1 MGSGSSIALSYP
13 VKDHEDL
20 YKRTEQYR
28 TLISDIFN
36 YMLYQLDVNDF
47 LQLSTQGGCKKYVLF
62 MANNLQYFFH
72 QMRVDVSSD
81 KHGILAF
88 QKSSVLE
95 NPTGDAALEKQ
106 TLCLALSYYYT
117 RIFQIYA
124 ALAITLMDDI
134 SALEKTSTDVK
145 RTLIGTTQYI
155 MNPPPGH
162 KREVLTVSAEK
173 MKQFGGFAG
182 VDMGN
187 FEFVSPFLTDN
198 KQDKGFVSKYRT
210 GDTKT
215 DAVIFFK
222 PTTDQWG
229 RVRDIR
235 NTPQSKSLYETAIF
249 NILIESVSNL
259 YSTLEI
265 RANKIDGADNK
276 IRFGISKL
284 SFRKKGM
291 TYDTSIY
298 NIQSLPEIGD
308 NISTSFTVIISL
320 QEADS
325 SKKYVIENSDESIE
339 KYFNRLFLKLVPA
352 LKRQISDK
360 TEYTSE
366 SKDPDELQTGYLK
379 YTMENRPIGHCIA
392 RGMQILSSLQQDSFG
407 KAFFTSSVC
416 KVKFFK
422 SVKSVDG
429 ERKGLPEAGKSI
441 AESTPFKTALYFFA
455 DTIAFGS
462 PKLLHSPESIQMYK
476 GSYLKMLS
484 LMEGPAKVQEVG
496 EKIVS
501 SSNPMKEFPF
511 SGIKNK
517 RDMKTGYCRDYMD
530 TDIKLDE
537 TQGRAI
543 KNDYVLKLFEK
554 QFKHAEEC
562 GKIFAQLFY
571 HKRNGNHVEIALS
584 ENIQR
589 GGIPEINRINAIVRG
604 LLLDYYVGCEEIYHD
619 GMRAVIQF
627 ADSNKKAEF
636 QAQQLK
642 AQQLKA
648 QQVEAQARLQQAART
663 PQEVTGVQQQ
673 AQVAT
678 AQNRENAAQRQAQAV
693 AMRQKQLINAQTR
706 LQAER
711 GVTRRA
717 IGAKGGSTRKA
728 LRK

>member
-1 MGSGSSIALSYP
+1 MGSGASIALSYP

-20 YKRTEQYR
+20 YKRTEEYR

-47 LQLSTQGGCKKYVLF
+47 LQLSTQAGCKKYVLF

-81 KHGILAF
+81 KNGILAF

-145 RTLIGTTQYI
+145 RTLMGTTQYI

-182 VDMGN
+182 MDMGN
-187 FEFVSPFLTDN
+187 FEFVSSFLTDN
-198 KQDKGFVSKYRT
+198 RQDKGFVSKYRT

-215 DAVIFFK
+215 EAVIFFK

-235 NTPQSKSLYETAIF
+235 NTPQSKSLYETAVF
-249 NILIESVSNL
+249 NILIESVSSL

-308 NISTSFTVIISL
+308 NISTSFNVIV
-320 QEADS
+320 EVVDS
-325 SKKYVIENSDESIE
+325 SKKYTIENSDESIE

-360 TEYTSE
+360 TEYSSE

-407 KAFFTSSVC
+407 KPFFTSSVC

-422 SVKSVDG
+422 SAKSVDG

-476 GSYLKMLS
+476 ASYLKMLS

-496 EKIVS
+496 EKVVS
-501 SSNPMKEFPF
+501 SSNPMKDYPF

-517 RDMKTGYCRDYMD
+517 RDMKTGYCRDYAD

-571 HKRNGNHVEIALS
+571 HKRNGNYVEIALS

-589 GGIPEINRINAIVRG
+589 GGIPEINRINTIVRK
-604 LLLDYYVGCEEIYHD
+604 LLMDYYVGCEEIYHD

-627 ADSNKKAEF
+627 ADGNKRAEV
-636 QAQQLK
+636 QAQQVK
-642 AQQLKA
+642 AQA
-648 QQVEAQARLQQAART
+648 QREIEQARVQQAIQTQGAK
-663 PQEVTGVQQQ
+663 PLVEQKQI
-673 AQVAT
+673 AA
-678 AQNRENAAQRQAQAV
+678 AQNRANAEQRQAQA
-693 AMRQKQLINAQTR
+693 AAIRQKELRNAQAR
-706 LQAER
+706 VQEQR
-711 GVTRRA
+711 GQTRRA
-717 IGAKGGSTRKA
+717 IGVKGGTRKA
-728 LRK
+728 IKK

>member
-1 MGSGSSIALSYP
+1 MGSGTSIALSYP

-47 LQLSTQGGCKKYVLF
+47 LQLSSQAGCKKYVLF

-95 NPTGDAALEKQ
+95 SPSGDAALEKQ

-182 VDMGN
+182 MDMGN
-187 FEFVSPFLTDN
+187 FEFISSFLTDN
-198 KQDKGFVSKYRT
+198 RQDKGFVSKYRT

-229 RVRDIR
+229 RIRDIR

-249 NILIESVSNL
+249 NILIESVSSL

-265 RANKIDGADNK
+265 RANKIDGAENK

-291 TYDTSIY
+291 TYDTSIF

-308 NISTSFTVIISL
+308 NISTSFTVIVSS
-320 QEADS
+320 EADS
-325 SKKYVIENSDESIE
+325 SKKYAIENSDESIE

-360 TEYTSE
+360 TEYSSE

-407 KAFFTSSVC
+407 KPFFTSSVC

-462 PKLLHSPESIQMYK
+462 PKLLHSPESIQIYK
-476 GSYLKMLS
+476 ASYLKMLS

-496 EKIVS
+496 EKVVS
-501 SSNPMKEFPF
+501 SSNPMKDYPF
-511 SGIKNK
+511 SEIKNK

-571 HKRNGNHVEIALS
+571 HKRTGNHVEIALS

-589 GGIPEINRINAIVRG
+589 GGIPEINRINAIVRA

-619 GMRAVIQF
+619 GMRAVIHF
-627 ADSNKKAEF
+627 ADGNKKAEV
-636 QAQQLK
+636 QGQQLK
-642 AQQLKA
+642 AQQEQQLKA
-648 QQVEAQARLQQAART
+648 QVEAQAKQREIEQVTRTQQI
-663 PQEVTGVQQQ
+663 GVQQ
-673 AQVAT
+673 AQVAA
-678 AQNRENAAQRQAQAV
+678 AQNRANTAQRPL
-693 AMRQKQLINAQTR
+693 RNAPARVQE
-706 LQAER
+706 QR
-711 GVTRRA
+711 GQTRRA
-717 IGAKGGSTRKA
+717 IGVKGGTRKA
-728 LRK
+728 IRK